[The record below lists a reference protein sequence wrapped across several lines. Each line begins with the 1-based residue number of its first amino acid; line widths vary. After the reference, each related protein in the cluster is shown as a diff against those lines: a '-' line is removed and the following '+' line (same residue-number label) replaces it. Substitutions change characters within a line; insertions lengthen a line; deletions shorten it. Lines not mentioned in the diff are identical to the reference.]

1 VTTREDSL
9 ILTPKTRYD
18 DRRHTDYD
26 VNAPLPWQSDNGLDK
41 QPTITDEIKRN
52 NLNTNKQNPL
62 NDDYLFSPPSTTT
75 IKPKPR
81 LSLQTKT
88 EVHYQSDDI
97 PNTITIED
105 ESTIPMNFNTTIRKP
120 VHDIHNVDWLTDS
133 QPTKTTTEKRS
144 LHHVEEHN
152 AEEEV
157 DEDEPRSPSPRFSH
171 HQESNAYAN
180 DFDENENETDN
191 TEQ

>member
-1 VTTREDSL
+1 VATREDSL
-9 ILTPKTRYD
+9 ILNSKISHH
-18 DRRHTDYD
+18 RRDTDYD
-26 VNAPLPWQSDNGLDK
+26 VNAPLPWQSDNGFNK
-41 QPTITDEIKRN
+41 QSIITHEIKET

-62 NDDYLFSPPSTTT
+62 NDDYLFSPPSTT

-88 EVHYQSDDI
+88 ETHYQTDDI
-97 PNTITIED
+97 PNTITTEH
-105 ESTIPMNFNTTIRKP
+105 ESNIPMNFNATIRKP
-120 VHDIHNVDWLTDS
+120 VPDIHNVDWLTDS
-133 QPTKTTTEKRS
+133 QPTKTTTEKSS

-152 AEEEV
+152 IEEEV
-157 DEDEPRSPSPRFSH
+157 DDDEPRSPSPRLSH
-171 HQESNAYAN
+171 HREPNAYAN